1 MGTLNIKKR
10 YSFLTENLE
19 SLYSWSG
26 NRGDFWYRL
35 EQNLTTSNA
44 GDFEVY

>member
-35 EQNLTTSNA
+35 EQNLTSNA